1 MWAPADLFTPAVSG
15 VLLSM
20 RTVASYFYQHLF
32 ALAAALVVI
41 GAAIGLAGFR
51 KA

>member
-32 ALAAALVVI
+32 VLAAVLVVI
-41 GAAIGLAGFR
+41 GAVIGFAGLR

>member
-32 ALAAALVVI
+32 VLAAVLVVV
-41 GAAIGLAGFR
+41 GAVIGLAGLR